1 MKNLQRKILNL
12 IFARLDGDKIND
24 KIYVKYIEKLVKDGI
39 GGFVL
44 FGGKYEEIKNFISY
58 IQSLSS
64 RRLIISSDI
73 ERGVGQQIKD
83 ATIIPSQM
91 GITAGFDISQN
102 KIELETIYLNVIKEA
117 IDVGINLALLPVLDV
132 NTEPE
137 NPIICTRAFS
147 DNSEIVS
154 EYGCFV
160 IEKFESCGL
169 KTCGKHFPGHGCT
182 VSDSHLELPIFNG
195 ELESHLKPFKAAIK
209 KNVSSIMIGHLL
221 IPELDEMPSTLSEK
235 IINKLLRQDLSF
247 NGVVMTDAMNMK
259 ALENYKNP
267 CTLAF
272 KAGADIILHP
282 EDPYKSAE
290 EIKNAYEKGFISDKR
305 IQSALIKVETIRHK
319 INNQNLNTLKD
330 PLPQSLNLVEVFK
343 KTVTVIKNEINHINK
358 YRVVSYLTGNYNEEI
373 KKIFMKYFTT
383 VDDLENLNKKDEN
396 LPLIAIFTDIGFG
409 KTHTLNNSDIVIIKN
424 FIKKNDAIVVS
435 FGNPYVLKFFNNAKT
450 IVALYDSN
458 EFSVRA
464 FLENFKEGLKES
476 GRLPVRIPW
485 SDE

>member
-1 MKNLQRKILNL
+1 MENLQRKILNL

-24 KIYVKYIEKLVKDGI
+24 KAYAKYIEKLVNDGI

-58 IQSLSS
+58 LQSISS
-64 RRLIISSDI
+64 GRLIISSDI

-91 GITAGFDISQN
+91 GIVAGFDISQN
-102 KIELETIYLNVIKEA
+102 KRELEIIYLNVIKEA

-160 IEKFESCGL
+160 IEKFESYGL

-182 VSDSHLELPIFNG
+182 SSDSHLELPIFNG
-195 ELESHLKPFKAAIK
+195 ELETHLKPFKSAIK

-221 IPELDEMPSTLSEK
+221 IPELDEMPATLSEK
-235 IINKLLRQDLSF
+235 IINKLLRQYIYF

-272 KAGADIILHP
+272 KSGADIILHP
-282 EDPYKSAE
+282 EDPYKAVE

-305 IQSALIKVETIRHK
+305 IQSALIKVETLRRK
-319 INNQNLNTLKD
+319 INNQNLNSLKD

-343 KTVTVIKNEINHINK
+343 KTVTVIKNEIKHINK
-358 YRVVSYLTGNYNEEI
+358 YKVVPYLAGNYNEEI
-373 KKIFMKYFTT
+373 KKFFMEYFST
-383 VDDLENLNKKDEN
+383 VYGLENLNKDEN

-409 KTHTLNNSDIVIIKN
+409 KTHTLNDSDIGIIKN
-424 FIKKNDAIVVS
+424 FIKKNDAMVVS
-435 FGNPYVLKFFNNAKT
+435 FGNPYVLKFFGNAKT

-458 EFSVRA
+458 EFAVRA